1 MNRKRG
7 FTLIELLVVMAIIAL
22 LIGLLLPALNKARA
36 TAKLTKDAS
45 QIRGVH
51 QSWLTQSNE
60 YNGVLPTP
68 GLIRRQPINGV
79 IEPGRGNEDKLKNDT
94 ARIHSACIMGNYY
107 GPELCVGVTEPSG
120 RVAVKENYNY
130 ESYNIVANPPVYW
143 DETFDAKLSSTGGG
157 GAAAVSNVSYASPP
171 VARKRQ
177 VQEWRN
183 TSNASWP
190 IISNRGVRNGSLAP
204 NDYNTS
210 LTLEMHGGKK
220 EWDGNIC
227 FNDNHILYTKTFSPD
242 NVSFINAQGESVP
255 DNVFK
260 NDAPDGGPT
269 SPNGLDAWLVITGI
283 DGLLGTPND
292 IAALN
297 CQWD

>member
-36 TAKLTKDAS
+36 TAKLTKDSS

-68 GLIRRQPINGV
+68 GLIHRQPGTNGIV
-79 IEPGRGNEDKLKNDT
+79 EPGRGREDKKKNDT

-120 RVAVKENYNY
+120 RVSIKDDYNY
-130 ESYNIVANPPVYW
+130 QVYNIVGNPPKYW
-143 DETFDAKLSSTGGG
+143 DDTFNANLTGSGGG
-157 GAAAVSNVSYASPP
+157 TNPISNVSYSSPP

-177 VQEWRN
+177 VEKWRA
-183 TSNASWP
+183 TSDASWP
-190 IISNRGVRNGSLAP
+190 VLSNRGVANGVLTP
-204 NDYNTS
+204 NIFNNS
-210 LTLEMHGGKK
+210 LTLGIHGGKK
-220 EWDGNIC
+220 EWMGNIC
-227 FNDNHILYTKTFSPD
+227 FNDNHVVVSKTFKPES
-242 NVSFINAQGESVP
+242 VTFINNGVSVEDNIFANESS
-255 DNVFK
+255 
-260 NDAPDGGPT
+260 DGGPNL
-269 SPNGLDAWLVITGI
+269 PGGLDAYMVII
-283 DGLLGTPND
+283 ARDGLTGTSDD
-292 IAALN
+292 IQAFLA
-297 CQWD
+297 QWD